1 MADYIKTHTYRGVDG
16 AVDMN
21 NEYQAALH
29 YPLQTDDLNKGM
41 AQLYF
46 QVQDGQHK
54 IIQPYRAGRVEIPRL
69 PLGLIDA

>member
-29 YPLQTDDLNKGM
+29 YPMQTDDLNKGM

-46 QVQDGQHK
+46 QVQGGESK
-54 IIQPYRAGRVEIPRL
+54 IIEPSVLAEFAVPRL
-69 PLGLIDA
+69 PLGLTDA